1 MFDGLLDYLQNAGAL
16 GKGALLVGLLLIV
29 AGAVMITGR
38 STRTRFA
45 VFLALALLPLAL
57 GAIGAAVGPSV
68 LDQVPASG
76 GTYTPEQLEA
86 GRANAA
92 IPLEIGAAF
101 TGLLLIVGAVG
112 VFLAG
117 EARSRNGAAPAS

>member
-1 MFDGLLDYLQNAGAL
+1 MFDGFLDYLQNAGAL
-16 GKGALLVGLLLIV
+16 GKGALLVGLLLLV

-38 STRTRFA
+38 STRTRFV

-57 GAIGAAVGPSV
+57 GAIGAAVGHSV
-68 LDQVPASG
+68 LDQLAASG
-76 GTYTPEQLEA
+76 DTYTPAQLDA

-101 TGLLLIVGAVG
+101 TGLLLIVGVVG
-112 VFLAG
+112 LFLAG
-117 EARSRNGAAPAS
+117 EARSQDGAAPAR

>member
-1 MFDGLLDYLQNAGAL
+1 MFDAWLMYLRNAGAL
-16 GKGALLVGLLLIV
+16 GLGALLVGLLLFV

-57 GAIGAAVGPSV
+57 GAIGAAVGRSV
-68 LDQVPASG
+68 LDEVAASG
-76 GTYTPEQLEA
+76 DTYTLAQLEA

-101 TGLLLIVGAVG
+101 TGLLVIVGLIG
-112 VFLAG
+112 ILLAG
-117 EARSRNGAAPAS
+117 DPRSADGAATAN

>member
-1 MFDGLLDYLQNAGAL
+1 MFSALLTYLENSGAL
-16 GKGALLVGLLLIV
+16 GKGALLVGLLLFV

-38 STRTRFA
+38 STRARFA
-45 VFLALALLPLAL
+45 VFLALALLPLAM
-57 GAIGAAVGPSV
+57 GAIGAAVGHSV
-68 LDQVPASG
+68 LDEVAASG
-76 GTYTPEQLEA
+76 DTYTPAQLEA

-112 VFLAG
+112 LFLAG
-117 EARSRNGAAPAS
+117 EARRQDGAAPAR

>member
-1 MFDGLLDYLQNAGAL
+1 MFDAWLTYLRNAGAL
-16 GKGALLVGLLLIV
+16 GLGALLVGLLLFV

-57 GAIGAAVGPSV
+57 GAIGAAVGRSV
-68 LDQVPASG
+68 LDEVAASG
-76 GTYTPEQLEA
+76 DTYTLAQLEA

-101 TGLLLIVGAVG
+101 TGLLVIVGLIG
-112 VFLAG
+112 ILLAG
-117 EARSRNGAAPAS
+117 DRRSADGAATAN